1 MNNTCACIR
10 ITTTAACPQA
20 NPSIGSSAVKQSGE
34 RGEGGNVTPPMG
46 GQGRAKG
53 GSEPNEIG
61 GYLRTDPAPKPAVE
75 GSRCVYIERLSP
87 RKDDASGPHLGQ
99 INLCW
104 LLYFVVSET
113 ETHLLSTAL
122 ILSLSLSL
130 LAAISVRLP
139 ELILNND
146 MVQSKKFRGVR
157 QRHWGSW
164 VSEIRHPL
172 L

>member
-20 NPSIGSSAVKQSGE
+20 NPSIWSSAVKQSGE

-99 INLCW
+99 INLFHDWWEQQQRC
-104 LLYFVVSET
+104 
-113 ETHLLSTAL
+113 
-122 ILSLSLSL
+122 
-130 LAAISVRLP
+130 LAAILSETNSLTSQINKVRLQC
-139 ELILNND
+139 
-146 MVQSKKFRGVR
+146 VQCWCAAK
-157 QRHWGSW
+157 
-164 VSEIRHPL
+164 
-172 L
+172 